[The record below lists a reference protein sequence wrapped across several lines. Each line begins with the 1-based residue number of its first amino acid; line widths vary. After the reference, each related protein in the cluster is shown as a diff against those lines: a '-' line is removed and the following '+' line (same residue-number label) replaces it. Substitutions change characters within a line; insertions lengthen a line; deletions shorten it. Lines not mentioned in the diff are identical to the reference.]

1 MYNFFQ
7 NLNVIDKIIIIF
19 LVGFHGN
26 RIYQMK
32 EKVICYIIIMV
43 AMYFFAASK
52 FYDFF
57 NQYCSNLLKN
67 PTVRGLM
74 N

>member
-1 MYNFFQ
+1 M
-7 NLNVIDKIIIIF
+7 IDKIIVIF
-19 LVGFHGN
+19 LVVFHGN

-32 EKVICYIIIMV
+32 EKVIICYIIIYGCYV
-43 AMYFFAASK
+43 LFAASK